1 MCESELEKRLDELLD
16 ELLQTKDETKKSAL
30 RKKIEPIFEE
40 LNRDDRPKKCDP
52 FWLTD
57 NCDTIS
63 CLEIDMKHDRSGRV
77 KGWMDAGPISDFMDE
92 KGRIVCPKC
101 GEFIDPTVNDREEY
115 MIVELNE
122 HLPLYV
128 LIEHK
133 CLQRIKVMLPQEG

>member
-63 CLEIDMKHDRSGRV
+63 CLEIDMKHDRRGRI
-77 KGWMDAGPISDFMDE
+77 KGWMEGGLISDVWDGLNDNQLRVLEDMDPARRS
-92 KGRIVCPKC
+92 KYRS
-101 GEFIDPTVNDREEY
+101 
-115 MIVELNE
+115 EL
-122 HLPLYV
+122 
-128 LIEHK
+128 
-133 CLQRIKVMLPQEG
+133 